1 MRTEVPSTF
10 NIPMSSRRYLQSQAP
25 VHAQKNRFTRSRYH
39 KFHNVVK
46 LCSVAQHISEILRS
60 RVRGEQHL
68 EVLTKTTGKRDVLC
82 GGLASAEMR
91 ASSYDLDSVLV
102 RANGA
107 HGFPVQISM
116 GTYH

>member
-1 MRTEVPSTF
+1 MP
-10 NIPMSSRRYLQSQAP
+10 SRRYLQRQAP
-25 VHAQKNRFTRSRYH
+25 VLVQENRYKQPRYH
-39 KFHNVVK
+39 KLHSVAK
-46 LCSVAQHISEILRS
+46 PCSVAQHISEILRS
-60 RVRGEQHL
+60 SVRGEQHL

-107 HGFPVQISM
+107 HSFEVQISV